1 MIELINATKKF
12 ARENRNNSGN
22 HYFGGSVLIKAERI
36 LKKSAPGKCY
46 KQTVQ
51 NISYFNKEKIF
62 VITNK
67 RNIDYKTFYW
77 LANAINNKYLNK
89 RF

>member
-1 MIELINATKKF
+1 MRQKNLLVKIETTQGTINIGESA
-12 ARENRNNSGN
+12 
-22 HYFGGSVLIKAERI
+22 LIKAERI

-51 NISYFNKEKIF
+51 NTSYFNKEKIF

-67 RNIDYKTFYW
+67 SNIDYKTFYW

>member
-1 MIELINATKKF
+1 MRQKNLLVKIETTQGTINNG
-12 ARENRNNSGN
+12 E
-22 HYFGGSVLIKAERI
+22 SVLIKAEQI

-67 RNIDYKTFYW
+67 RNIDYKTFYR